1 MAQEGAAQNKIPG
14 GDVERGLRRAF
25 GFGRRACSS
34 PHTAQPEEL
43 CRGLGWERGL
53 CLPQP
58 LAGTLGLASCRDF
71 PAAVEF
77 AAVTAGILLHAA
89 QAQSS
94 QTGIARCCKEGK
106 KSFLHYRSPTTRSHL
121 PASLQHFR
129 ILLNILMEKHTRA
142 VGWVFFNFF
151 SALGFFFPF
160 SNCTVARSFK
170 AKPRR
175 SCLSL
180 LNREHVCPLPMA
192 AASVAG
198 HGAACVELPGPAA
211 PARR

>member
-1 MAQEGAAQNKIPG
+1 MVSPGMSRWAARQRPPGPLLGWAAVGVGFVSGFLEHQMVAERGEKSPSKIKAESFTWSCDPQVVWAVAQEGAAQNKIPG

-142 VGWVFFNFF
+142 VGC
-151 SALGFFFPF
+151 FFF
-160 SNCTVARSFK
+160 
-170 AKPRR
+170 
-175 SCLSL
+175 
-180 LNREHVCPLPMA
+180 
-192 AASVAG
+192 
-198 HGAACVELPGPAA
+198 
-211 PARR
+211 